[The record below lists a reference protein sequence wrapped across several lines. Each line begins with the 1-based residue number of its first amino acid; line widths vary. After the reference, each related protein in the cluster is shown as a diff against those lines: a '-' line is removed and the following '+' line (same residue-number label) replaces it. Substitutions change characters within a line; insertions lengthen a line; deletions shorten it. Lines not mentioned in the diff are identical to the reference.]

1 MHGLHTLEQVVLL
14 GQNVNSYHDKS
25 LSALA
30 ASAELPSGG
39 EYLVA
44 EGFTNL
50 YRSRGGKGV
59 YFVDLLDEV
68 GSINCF

>member
-1 MHGLHTLEQVVLL
+1 MLL

-25 LSALA
+25 PSALA
-30 ASAELPSGG
+30 ASSELELPSGG

-50 YRSRGGKGV
+50 YRSRGGKGF
-59 YFVDLLDEV
+59 YFVDLLDQV
-68 GSINCF
+68 GLNCF